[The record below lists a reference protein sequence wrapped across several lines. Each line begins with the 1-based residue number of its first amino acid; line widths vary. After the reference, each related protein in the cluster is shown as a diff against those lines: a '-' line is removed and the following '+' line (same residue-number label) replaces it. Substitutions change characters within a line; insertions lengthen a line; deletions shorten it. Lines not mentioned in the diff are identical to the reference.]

1 MKGKLMKKTK
11 RRHVIVA
18 NFIKV
23 FRVLGYEVKNAIV
36 RCADKWQLNV
46 NNTKDYGYVD
56 LAPTDNAEN
65 VSEYLR
71 ALEWALN
78 DKNITNIALSG
89 PYGAGKSSIIETFL
103 RIHPSIKY
111 INISLAMFRKNDQ
124 DTMEFKSTE
133 DTAKPESNQNMTG
146 EKAGENFEKQLEEG
160 ILKQLFYKVHY
171 SKIPQSRYRKL
182 HKVSLGISLMHVI
195 FTVALIIGLMFFL
208 APGKLEGLKNAYS
221 NMMSILFG
229 ERVLYY
235 VLCTGVM
242 GMVIIAIM
250 TVLFRWINTKWRSIE
265 INIAD
270 KAVIKADEK
279 DEALSLN
286 KNMDEILYFF
296 EETNYTLIVI
306 EDLDRFDAPE
316 VYTKLR
322 EINKIINS
330 YDAIQR
336 KIVFIYALKDDIFHN
351 EDRTKLFDFIIP
363 VIPYI
368 DATNSGEYLKLKL
381 EELKFTGLEFDISND
396 YIMNVA
402 PFLSDM
408 RILNNICNEFIV
420 YKKSIKDNRKL
431 DKLQDV
437 QMFSL
442 IIFKNMYPREFAKLQ
457 GTEGIIKKAYCDK
470 SCFVKE
476 MSAELEKQI
485 EIAREEKEK
494 SDSLGLLDVEDIKLA
509 FIQKLIGDRG
519 VFTKIR
525 VSNTIYTKSEIL
537 QGDFSLSQ
545 MGTGSANV
553 FYISTDYPYGREE
566 YETKRDI
573 EKTMCSD
580 GITYFEK
587 CDRAIARDKKHRK
600 QIVQNLLDKQK
611 DLYMLRSKTMK
622 MLIKEYGADKV
633 LGENVRKNS
642 LLVFMFRHGYIDDT
656 YQMYINYFL
665 PGSITVDELNFII
678 NVRSYAGDIDWN
690 YRILH
695 PCNVVDRIFDYEFEE
710 QEECLNFNLADF
722 FYSDDSASKKKSAF
736 TKQLAKDNEDSRK
749 FIKEYYVRVKNKAE
763 FIRNIAQQ
771 KVLFWYDICSDDGLG
786 HQDKVSYLK
795 DIFMYL
801 TVEDIVLQDVAAK
814 DENPKYSICTFI
826 VESDKIIEQLQDAGA
841 EKVVSVLSQIK
852 VQLRNIDLEA
862 VNDIIIE
869 GIFNNELFE
878 ISLVM
883 LQNYIN
889 FKLGESI
896 TDFQT
901 NIYTYILKQKDCLVT
916 DYLER
921 NIYDFVTE
929 VILPTEANTK
939 EDIDTVFRCIKLL
952 EYDQNLSIQL
962 IQKMDIVMEDLKEWY
977 RTLTARNEEVKPLV
991 DTFLVENK
999 MLATIENLDT
1009 YKEKYKFT
1017 DELCDFVDAN
1027 IDELISDENLDDVH
1041 VKEILKKDIQNETIE
1056 KILQNYEME
1065 SLGDNLN
1072 NYNQNVVQKMIDQ
1085 RYFKY
1090 TRSRYNEIQSSFDR
1104 LLPLFIKR
1112 YWKEFEQD
1120 ISNINFE
1127 LTTINVLFKS
1137 NLDDEKKAVILNG
1150 VNVSQMTRE
1159 VFDFVRDTH
1168 VSILKKYVQET
1179 WDKLEVKDRPA
1190 FMIKYF
1196 SVFSISEIENM
1207 FAKMPKE
1214 YQTLKQMDKRHEVLL
1229 EKNAINEALCQK
1241 LKDANYISSY
1251 GPKIEKNAIS
1261 TSHKDKLLARVR
1273 AKR

>member
-1 MKGKLMKKTK
+1 M
-11 RRHVIVA
+11 
-18 NFIKV
+18 
-23 FRVLGYEVKNAIV
+23 
-36 RCADKWQLNV
+36 
-46 NNTKDYGYVD
+46 
-56 LAPTDNAEN
+56 
-65 VSEYLR
+65 
-71 ALEWALN
+71 
-78 DKNITNIALSG
+78 
-89 PYGAGKSSIIETFL
+89 
-103 RIHPSIKY
+103 
-111 INISLAMFRKNDQ
+111 
-124 DTMEFKSTE
+124 
-133 DTAKPESNQNMTG
+133 
-146 EKAGENFEKQLEEG
+146 
-160 ILKQLFYKVHY
+160 
-171 SKIPQSRYRKL
+171 
-182 HKVSLGISLMHVI
+182 
-195 FTVALIIGLMFFL
+195 
-208 APGKLEGLKNAYS
+208 
-221 NMMSILFG
+221 
-229 ERVLYY
+229 
-235 VLCTGVM
+235 
-242 GMVIIAIM
+242 
-250 TVLFRWINTKWRSIE
+250 
-265 INIAD
+265 
-270 KAVIKADEK
+270 
-279 DEALSLN
+279 
-286 KNMDEILYFF
+286 
-296 EETNYTLIVI
+296 
-306 EDLDRFDAPE
+306 
-316 VYTKLR
+316 
-322 EINKIINS
+322 
-330 YDAIQR
+330 
-336 KIVFIYALKDDIFHN
+336 
-351 EDRTKLFDFIIP
+351 
-363 VIPYI
+363 
-368 DATNSGEYLKLKL
+368 
-381 EELKFTGLEFDISND
+381 
-396 YIMNVA
+396 
-402 PFLSDM
+402 
-408 RILNNICNEFIV
+408 
-420 YKKSIKDNRKL
+420 
-431 DKLQDV
+431 
-437 QMFSL
+437 
-442 IIFKNMYPREFAKLQ
+442 
-457 GTEGIIKKAYCDK
+457 
-470 SCFVKE
+470 
-476 MSAELEKQI
+476 
-485 EIAREEKEK
+485 
-494 SDSLGLLDVEDIKLA
+494 
-509 FIQKLIGDRG
+509 
-519 VFTKIR
+519 
-525 VSNTIYTKSEIL
+525 
-537 QGDFSLSQ
+537 
-545 MGTGSANV
+545 
-553 FYISTDYPYGREE
+553 
-566 YETKRDI
+566 
-573 EKTMCSD
+573 
-580 GITYFEK
+580 
-587 CDRAIARDKKHRK
+587 
-600 QIVQNLLDKQK
+600 
-611 DLYMLRSKTMK
+611 
-622 MLIKEYGADKV
+622 
-633 LGENVRKNS
+633 
-642 LLVFMFRHGYIDDT
+642 
-656 YQMYINYFL
+656 
-665 PGSITVDELNFII
+665 
-678 NVRSYAGDIDWN
+678 
-690 YRILH
+690 
-695 PCNVVDRIFDYEFEE
+695 
-710 QEECLNFNLADF
+710 
-722 FYSDDSASKKKSAF
+722 
-736 TKQLAKDNEDSRK
+736 
-749 FIKEYYVRVKNKAE
+749 
-763 FIRNIAQQ
+763 
-771 KVLFWYDICSDDGLG
+771 LFWYDICSDDGLG
-786 HQDKVSYLK
+786 YRDKVSYLK

-801 TVEDIVLQDVAAK
+801 TVEDIALQNTAAN

-826 VESDKIIEQLQDAGA
+826 AESDKIIEQLQDSGA
-841 EKVVSVLSQIK
+841 EKVVAVLTQIK
-852 VQLRNIDLEA
+852 VKLRNVDLET
-862 VNDIIIE
+862 VNDIIIK

-889 FKLGESI
+889 FKFGKSI
-896 TDFQT
+896 ADFQT

-977 RTLTARNEEVKPLV
+977 RTLDARNEEVKPLV
-991 DTFLVENK
+991 DTFLAENK

-1017 DELCDFVDAN
+1017 DEMCDFVDAN

>member
-1 MKGKLMKKTK
+1 MKKTK

-18 NFIKV
+18 NFIKFFLNCV
-23 FRVLGYEVKNAIV
+23 YEVKNAV
-36 RCADKWQLNV
+36 MRCADKLQLNV
-46 NNTKDYGYVD
+46 NNTQNYGYVD
-56 LAPTDNAEN
+56 LAPTDDADNI
-65 VSEYLR
+65 SEYLR

-78 DKNITNIALSG
+78 DKNITNIALAG

-111 INISLAMFRKNDQ
+111 INVSLAMFRKNDQ
-124 DTMEFKSTE
+124 DTIEFKGTE

-146 EKAGENFEKQLEEG
+146 DTAGENFEKQLEEG

-171 SKIPQSRYRKL
+171 SRIPQSRYRKL
-182 HKVSLGISLMHVI
+182 HKVSLGISLMHVM
-195 FTVALIIGLMFFL
+195 FTLVLIIGLMFFL
-208 APGKLEGLKNAYS
+208 APGKLEELKNAYF

-229 ERVLYY
+229 ERELYY
-235 VLCTGVM
+235 VLFTGVM

-306 EDLDRFDAPE
+306 EDLDRFDTPE

-322 EINKIINS
+322 EINKVINS

-381 EELKFTGLEFDISND
+381 EELKSTGLEFDISDD
-396 YIMNVA
+396 YIMNVS

-420 YKKSIKDNRKL
+420 FKKNIKDSQDL

-437 QMFSL
+437 QMLSL

-457 GTEGIIKKAYCDK
+457 ESEGMIKEAYHDK
-470 SCFVKE
+470 SSFVKE
-476 MSAELEKQI
+476 MSGDLEKKI
-485 EIAREEKEK
+485 EIAMGEKEK
-494 SDSLGLLDVEDIKLA
+494 SDGLGMLDVEDIKLA
-509 FIQKLIGDRG
+509 FIQKLVGDRD
-519 VFTKIR
+519 VFTKIQ
-525 VSNTIYTKSEIL
+525 VNNTTYTKSEIL
-537 QGDFSLSQ
+537 KYDFSLSQ

-553 FYISTDYPYGREE
+553 FYISANYSYGGEQ

-611 DLYMLRSKTMK
+611 DLYMLRSKTMTT
-622 MLIKEYGADKV
+622 LIKEYGADKV

-642 LLVFMFRHGYIDDT
+642 LLVFMLRHGYIDDT

-665 PGSITVDELNFII
+665 PGSVTADELNFII
-678 NVRSYAGDIDWN
+678 NVRNYAGNSDWN
-690 YRILH
+690 YRIIH
-695 PCNVVDRIFDYEFEE
+695 PRNVIDRLFDYELE
-710 QEECLNFNLADF
+710 QQKDCLNFDLADF
-722 FYSDDSASKKKSAF
+722 FYNDNSESNKKSAF
-736 TKQLAKDNEDSRK
+736 TKQLAKNDADSRR

-763 FIRNIAQQ
+763 YIRNIAQQ
-771 KVLFWYDICSDDGLG
+771 KMLFWYDICSDDGLG
-786 HQDKVSYLK
+786 YQDKVSYLK

-801 TVEDIVLQDVAAK
+801 TVEDIVLQDTAAN
-814 DENPKYSICTFI
+814 DENPQYSICTFI
-826 VESDKIIEQLQDAGA
+826 AESDKIIEQLQDSGA
-841 EKVVSVLSQIK
+841 EKVVAVLTQIK
-852 VQLRNIDLEA
+852 VKLRNIDLEA
-862 VNDIIIE
+862 VNNIIIE

-896 TDFQT
+896 TNFQT

-921 NIYDFVTE
+921 NIYNFVTE

-952 EYDQNLSIQL
+952 EYDQNLSIQF

-977 RTLTARNEEVKPLV
+977 RTLDARNEEVKPLV
-991 DTFLVENK
+991 DTFLAENK

-1017 DELCDFVDAN
+1017 DELCNFVDAN

-1159 VFDFVRDTH
+1159 VFDFVRDTD
-1168 VSILKKYVQET
+1168 VSISKKYVQET
-1179 WDKLEVKDRPA
+1179 WDNLETKDRPA

-1207 FAKMPKE
+1207 FVKMPKE
-1214 YQTLKQMDKRHEVLL
+1214 YQALKQMDKRHEVLL
-1229 EKNAINEALCQK
+1229 EKNAINEVLCQK
-1241 LKDANYISSY
+1241 LKDINYISSY
-1251 GPKIEKNAIS
+1251 GSKIEKNGIS
-1261 TSHKDKLLARVR
+1261 TSAKEKLFARVR

>member
-457 GTEGIIKKAYCDK
+457 GTEGIIKKAYCNK

-749 FIKEYYVRVKNKAE
+749 FIKE
-763 FIRNIAQQ
+763 
-771 KVLFWYDICSDDGLG
+771 
-786 HQDKVSYLK
+786 
-795 DIFMYL
+795 
-801 TVEDIVLQDVAAK
+801 
-814 DENPKYSICTFI
+814 
-826 VESDKIIEQLQDAGA
+826 
-841 EKVVSVLSQIK
+841 
-852 VQLRNIDLEA
+852 
-862 VNDIIIE
+862 
-869 GIFNNELFE
+869 
-878 ISLVM
+878 
-883 LQNYIN
+883 
-889 FKLGESI
+889 
-896 TDFQT
+896 
-901 NIYTYILKQKDCLVT
+901 
-916 DYLER
+916 
-921 NIYDFVTE
+921 
-929 VILPTEANTK
+929 
-939 EDIDTVFRCIKLL
+939 
-952 EYDQNLSIQL
+952 
-962 IQKMDIVMEDLKEWY
+962 
-977 RTLTARNEEVKPLV
+977 
-991 DTFLVENK
+991 
-999 MLATIENLDT
+999 
-1009 YKEKYKFT
+1009 
-1017 DELCDFVDAN
+1017 
-1027 IDELISDENLDDVH
+1027 
-1041 VKEILKKDIQNETIE
+1041 
-1056 KILQNYEME
+1056 
-1065 SLGDNLN
+1065 
-1072 NYNQNVVQKMIDQ
+1072 
-1085 RYFKY
+1085 
-1090 TRSRYNEIQSSFDR
+1090 
-1104 LLPLFIKR
+1104 
-1112 YWKEFEQD
+1112 
-1120 ISNINFE
+1120 
-1127 LTTINVLFKS
+1127 
-1137 NLDDEKKAVILNG
+1137 
-1150 VNVSQMTRE
+1150 
-1159 VFDFVRDTH
+1159 
-1168 VSILKKYVQET
+1168 
-1179 WDKLEVKDRPA
+1179 
-1190 FMIKYF
+1190 
-1196 SVFSISEIENM
+1196 
-1207 FAKMPKE
+1207 
-1214 YQTLKQMDKRHEVLL
+1214 
-1229 EKNAINEALCQK
+1229 
-1241 LKDANYISSY
+1241 
-1251 GPKIEKNAIS
+1251 
-1261 TSHKDKLLARVR
+1261 
-1273 AKR
+1273 

>member
-1 MKGKLMKKTK
+1 MKKTK

-78 DKNITNIALSG
+78 DKNITNIALAG

-1072 NYNQNVVQKMIDQ
+1072 NYNQNVVQKMIVQ

-1090 TRSRYNEIQSSFDR
+1090 TRSRCIEIQSSFNE
-1104 LLPLFIKR
+1104 LFLLFIKR

-1159 VFDFVRDTH
+1159 VFDFVRDTD
-1168 VSILKKYVQET
+1168 VSISKKYVQET

-1261 TSHKDKLLARVR
+1261 TSHKGKLLARVR

>member
-1 MKGKLMKKTK
+1 MKKTK

-18 NFIKV
+18 NFIKA
-23 FRVLGYEVKNAIV
+23 FRVFVYEVKNAIV
-36 RCADKWQLNV
+36 RCADKLQLNV

-78 DKNITNIALSG
+78 DKNITNIALAG

-124 DTMEFKSTE
+124 DAVQQG
-133 DTAKPESNQNMTG
+133 DG
-146 EKAGENFEKQLEEG
+146 DNFEKQLEEG

-195 FTVALIIGLMFFL
+195 FTGALIIGLMFFL
-208 APGKLEGLKNAYS
+208 APGKLEELKNAYS

-306 EDLDRFDAPE
+306 EDLDRFDTPE

-336 KIVFIYALKDDIFHN
+336 KIVFIYALKDDIFHS

-363 VIPYI
+363 VVPYI
-368 DATNSGEYLKLKL
+368 DVTNSGEYLKRKLKI
-381 EELKFTGLEFDISND
+381 LKFKGLEFDIPND
-396 YIMNVA
+396 YITNVA
-402 PFLSDM
+402 PFISDM
-408 RILNNICNEFIV
+408 RVLNNICNEFIV
-420 YKKSIKDNRKL
+420 FKKNIKDSQDL

-437 QMFSL
+437 QMLSL

-457 GTEGIIKKAYCDK
+457 ESEGIIKEAYHDK
-470 SCFVKE
+470 SSFVKE
-476 MSAELEKQI
+476 MSGDLEKEI
-485 EIAREEKEK
+485 EIAMGEKEK
-494 SDSLGLLDVEDIKLA
+494 SDGLGMLDVEDIKLA
-509 FIQKLIGDRG
+509 FIQKLVGDRG
-519 VFTKIR
+519 VFTKIQ
-525 VSNTIYTKSEIL
+525 VNNTTYTKSEIL
-537 QGDFSLSQ
+537 KDEFSLSQ
-545 MGTGSANV
+545 MGTGTATF
-553 FYISTDYPYGREE
+553 FYYPSNTSYYNNGQQN
-566 YETKRDI
+566 KNKDDI
-573 EKTMCSD
+573 EKLRCSD

-611 DLYMLRSKTMK
+611 NLYMLRSKTMK
-622 MLIKEYGADKV
+622 ALIKEYGADKV
-633 LGENVRKNS
+633 LGENVRKNG
-642 LLVFMFRHGYIDDT
+642 LLVFMLRHGYIDDT

-665 PGSITVDELNFII
+665 SGSVTADELNFII
-678 NVRSYAGDIDWN
+678 NVRNYAGNSDWN
-690 YRILH
+690 YRIIH
-695 PCNVVDRIFDYEFEE
+695 PRNVIDRLFDYELER
-710 QEECLNFNLADF
+710 QKDCLNFDLADF
-722 FYSDDSASKKKSAF
+722 FYNDNSESKKKSAF
-736 TKQLAKDNEDSRK
+736 TKQLAKNDADSRR
-749 FIKEYYVRVKNKAE
+749 FIKEYYVRAKNKAE
-763 FIRNIAQQ
+763 YIRNIAQQ
-771 KVLFWYDICSDDGLG
+771 KMLFWYDICSDDGLG
-786 HQDKVSYLK
+786 YQDKVSYLK

-801 TVEDIVLQDVAAK
+801 TVEDIVLQDTAAN
-814 DENPKYSICTFI
+814 DEHPQYSICTFI
-826 VESDKIIEQLQDAGA
+826 AESDKIIEQLQDSGA
-841 EKVVSVLSQIK
+841 EKVVAVLTQIK
-852 VQLRNIDLEA
+852 VKLRNVDLET
-862 VNDIIIE
+862 VNDIIIK

-889 FKLGESI
+889 FKFGESI
-896 TDFQT
+896 ADFQT

-977 RTLTARNEEVKPLV
+977 RTLDASNEEVKPLV
-991 DTFLVENK
+991 DTFLAENK

-1041 VKEILKKDIQNETIE
+1041 VKEILKKNIQNETIE

-1137 NLDDEKKAVILNG
+1137 NLDDEKKAIILNG

>member
-18 NFIKV
+18 NFIKA
-23 FRVLGYEVKNAIV
+23 FRVFVYEVKNAIV
-36 RCADKWQLNV
+36 RCADKLQLNV

-78 DKNITNIALSG
+78 DKNITNIALAG

-124 DTMEFKSTE
+124 DAIQQG
-133 DTAKPESNQNMTG
+133 DG
-146 EKAGENFEKQLEEG
+146 DNFEKQLEEG

-195 FTVALIIGLMFFL
+195 FTGALIIGLMFFL
-208 APGKLEGLKNAYS
+208 APGKLEELKNAYS

-306 EDLDRFDAPE
+306 EDLDRFDTPE

-336 KIVFIYALKDDIFHN
+336 KIVFIYALKDDIFHS

-363 VIPYI
+363 VVPYI
-368 DATNSGEYLKLKL
+368 DVTNSGEYLKRNLKIL
-381 EELKFTGLEFDISND
+381 NSNGLEFDIPND
-396 YIMNVA
+396 YITNVA
-402 PFLSDM
+402 PFISDM
-408 RILNNICNEFIV
+408 RVLNNICNEFIV
-420 YKKSIKDNRKL
+420 FKKNIKDSQDL

-437 QMFSL
+437 QMLSL

-457 GTEGIIKKAYCDK
+457 ESEGIIKEAYHDK
-470 SCFVKE
+470 SSFVKE
-476 MSAELEKQI
+476 MSGDLEKEI
-485 EIAREEKEK
+485 EIAMGEKEK
-494 SDSLGLLDVEDIKLA
+494 SDGLGMLDVEDIKLA
-509 FIQKLIGDRG
+509 FIQKLVGDRG
-519 VFTKIR
+519 VFTKIQ
-525 VSNTIYTKSEIL
+525 VNNTTYTKSEIL
-537 QGDFSLSQ
+537 KDEFSLSQ
-545 MGTGSANV
+545 MGTGTATF
-553 FYISTDYPYGREE
+553 FYYPSNTSYYNNGQQN
-566 YETKRDI
+566 KNKDDI
-573 EKTMCSD
+573 EKLRCSD

-622 MLIKEYGADKV
+622 TLIKEYGADKV
-633 LGENVRKNS
+633 LGDNVRKNS
-642 LLVFMFRHGYIDDT
+642 LLVFMLRHGYIDDT

-665 PGSITVDELNFII
+665 SGSVTADELNFII
-678 NVRSYAGDIDWN
+678 NVRNYAGNSDWN
-690 YRILH
+690 YRIIH
-695 PCNVVDRIFDYEFEE
+695 PRNVIDRLFDYELE
-710 QEECLNFNLADF
+710 QQKDCLNFDLADF
-722 FYSDDSASKKKSAF
+722 FYNDNSESNKKSAF
-736 TKQLAKDNEDSRK
+736 TKQLAKNDADSRR

-763 FIRNIAQQ
+763 YIRNIAQQ
-771 KVLFWYDICSDDGLG
+771 KMLFWYDICSDDGLG
-786 HQDKVSYLK
+786 YQDKVSYLK

-801 TVEDIVLQDVAAK
+801 TVEDIVLQDTAAN
-814 DENPKYSICTFI
+814 DENPQYSICTFI
-826 VESDKIIEQLQDAGA
+826 AESDKIIEQLQDSGA
-841 EKVVSVLSQIK
+841 EKVVAVLTQIK
-852 VQLRNIDLEA
+852 VKLRNVDLET
-862 VNDIIIE
+862 VNDIIIK

-889 FKLGESI
+889 FKFGESI
-896 TDFQT
+896 ADFQT

-977 RTLTARNEEVKPLV
+977 RTLDARNEEVKPLV
-991 DTFLVENK
+991 DTFLAENK

-1041 VKEILKKDIQNETIE
+1041 VKEILKKDIKNETIE

>member
-1 MKGKLMKKTK
+1 MKKTK

-18 NFIKV
+18 NFIKA
-23 FRVLGYEVKNAIV
+23 FRVFVYEVKNAIV
-36 RCADKWQLNV
+36 RCADKLQLNV

-78 DKNITNIALSG
+78 DKNITNIALAG

-124 DTMEFKSTE
+124 DAVQQG
-133 DTAKPESNQNMTG
+133 DG
-146 EKAGENFEKQLEEG
+146 DNFEKQLEEG

-195 FTVALIIGLMFFL
+195 FTGALIIGLMFFL
-208 APGKLEGLKNAYS
+208 APGKLEELKNAYS

-306 EDLDRFDAPE
+306 EDLDRFDTPE

-336 KIVFIYALKDDIFHN
+336 KIVFIYALKDDIFHS

-363 VIPYI
+363 VVPYI
-368 DATNSGEYLKLKL
+368 DVTNSGEYLKRKLKI
-381 EELKFTGLEFDISND
+381 LKFKGLEFDIPND
-396 YIMNVA
+396 YITNVA
-402 PFLSDM
+402 PFISDM
-408 RILNNICNEFIV
+408 RVLNNICNEFIV
-420 YKKSIKDNRKL
+420 FKKNIKDSQDL

-437 QMFSL
+437 QMLSL

-457 GTEGIIKKAYCDK
+457 ESEGIIKEAYHDK
-470 SCFVKE
+470 SSFVKE
-476 MSAELEKQI
+476 MSGDLEKEI
-485 EIAREEKEK
+485 EIAMGEKEK
-494 SDSLGLLDVEDIKLA
+494 SDGLGMLDVEDIKLA
-509 FIQKLIGDRG
+509 FIQKLVGDRG
-519 VFTKIR
+519 VFTKIQ
-525 VSNTIYTKSEIL
+525 VNNTTYTKSEIL
-537 QGDFSLSQ
+537 KDEFSLSQ
-545 MGTGSANV
+545 MGTGTATF
-553 FYISTDYPYGREE
+553 FYYPSNTSYYNNGQQN
-566 YETKRDI
+566 KNKDDI
-573 EKTMCSD
+573 EKLRCSD

-611 DLYMLRSKTMK
+611 NLYMLRSKTMK
-622 MLIKEYGADKV
+622 ALIKEYGADKV
-633 LGENVRKNS
+633 LGENVRKNG
-642 LLVFMFRHGYIDDT
+642 LLVFMLRHGYIDDT

-665 PGSITVDELNFII
+665 SGSVTADELNFII
-678 NVRSYAGDIDWN
+678 NVRNYAGNSDWN
-690 YRILH
+690 YRIIH
-695 PCNVVDRIFDYEFEE
+695 PRNVIDRLFDYELER
-710 QEECLNFNLADF
+710 QKDCLNFDLADF
-722 FYSDDSASKKKSAF
+722 FYNDNSESKKKSAF
-736 TKQLAKDNEDSRK
+736 TKQLAKNDADSRR
-749 FIKEYYVRVKNKAE
+749 FIKEYYVRAKNKAE
-763 FIRNIAQQ
+763 YIRNIAQQ
-771 KVLFWYDICSDDGLG
+771 KMLFWYDICSDDGLG
-786 HQDKVSYLK
+786 YQDKVSYLK

-801 TVEDIVLQDVAAK
+801 TVEDIVLQDTAAD
-814 DENPKYSICTFI
+814 DEHPQYSICTFI
-826 VESDKIIEQLQDAGA
+826 AESDKIIEQLQDSGA
-841 EKVVSVLSQIK
+841 EKVVAVLTQIK
-852 VQLRNIDLEA
+852 VKLRNVDLET
-862 VNDIIIE
+862 VNDIIIK

-889 FKLGESI
+889 FKFGESI
-896 TDFQT
+896 ADFQT

-977 RTLTARNEEVKPLV
+977 RTLDASNEEVKPLV
-991 DTFLVENK
+991 DTFLAENK

-1041 VKEILKKDIQNETIE
+1041 VKEILKKNIQNETIE

>member
-1 MKGKLMKKTK
+1 MKKTK

-18 NFIKV
+18 NFIKA
-23 FRVLGYEVKNAIV
+23 FRIFVYEVKNAIV
-36 RCADKWQLNV
+36 RCADKLQLNV

-78 DKNITNIALSG
+78 DKNITNIALAG

-103 RIHPSIKY
+103 RNHPSIKY

-1072 NYNQNVVQKMIDQ
+1072 NYNQNVVQKMIVQ

-1090 TRSRYNEIQSSFDR
+1090 TRSRCIEIQSSFNE
-1104 LLPLFIKR
+1104 LFLLFIKR

-1159 VFDFVRDTH
+1159 VFDFVRDTD
-1168 VSILKKYVQET
+1168 VSISKKYVQET

-1261 TSHKDKLLARVR
+1261 TSHKGKLLARVR